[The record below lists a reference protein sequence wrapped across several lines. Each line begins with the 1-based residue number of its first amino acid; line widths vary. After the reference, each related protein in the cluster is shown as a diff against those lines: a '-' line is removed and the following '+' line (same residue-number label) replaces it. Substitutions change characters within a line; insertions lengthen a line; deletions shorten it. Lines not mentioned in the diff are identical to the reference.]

1 MEHIDNN
8 ETNFQSFITAL
19 KLVAKKLQEI
29 KLKEKKT
36 IVFEEDDIFALNF
49 IVKFVGDFIYL
60 TDFEYNLVK
69 DMLNKI
75 TTEEKAGKTDI
86 ATYLKMINF
95 LIEENN
101 KLKRENKRF
110 KDNKKEIKKLIESV
124 DE

>member
-1 MEHIDNN
+1 MDHIDNTEN
-8 ETNFQSFITAL
+8 NFQSFITAL
-19 KLVAKKLQEI
+19 KLVAKKLQDM
-29 KLKEKKT
+29 KLKDKKT
-36 IVFEEDDIFALNF
+36 VIFEENDIFALNF
-49 IVKFVGDFIYL
+49 IVKFVGDFVYL

-75 TTEEKAGKTDI
+75 TTEEKAGKTDT

>member
-75 TTEEKAGKTDI
+75 TTEEKAGKTDT